1 METAHGRIHLSRKAT
16 FKQEC
21 IAVGCVP
28 PAVVA
33 IWVGEGVCLARGDV
47 HPPPLW
53 ADTSE
58 NNLSAT
64 TVADG
69 NNSKHR
75 TEVALADQ
83 EGG

>member
-1 METAHGRIHLSRKAT
+1 MPGKG
-16 FKQEC
+16 
-21 IAVGCVP
+21 GCT
-28 PAVVA
+28 
-33 IWVGEGVCLARGDV
+33 
-47 HPPPLW
+47 PPLW

-83 EGG
+83 EGGYAPPLAGIRH

>member
-1 METAHGRIHLSRKAT
+1 MPGKG
-16 FKQEC
+16 
-21 IAVGCVP
+21 GCT
-28 PAVVA
+28 
-33 IWVGEGVCLARGDV
+33 
-47 HPPPLW
+47 PPLW